1 MTSHSLPLCPFFP
14 RGPGGPFRPGSPL
27 APACPGKPLSPG
39 VPGGPGGPGFPG
51 KPATPVSG
59 LRKLAASWAS
69 CSVGES
75 CHEQQPSKLLQQ
87 STQAQAETFQRRGEN
102 LVTSP
107 RESPP
112 PHLKLCTFAR
122 RKIILFISSNQQ
134 QKNLCSRCKGFN
146 TILPRRLVARCFAF
160 KVPFF
165 FLSPDENSCRHCTT
179 ALFVRFPCQADSLL
193 RAEACRSAG
202 GEINFSAHRV

>member
-59 LRKLAASWAS
+59 LRKLAASCAS
-69 CSVGES
+69 CSVGET
-75 CHEQQPSKLLQQ
+75 QQNYGSQN
-87 STQAQAETFQRRGEN
+87 AQADTEAVVMGNNQAYYCSKALGNEWHQSPGGGPPTTGEN

-112 PHLKLCTFAR
+112 PHLKLHTIAR
-122 RKIILFISSNQQ
+122 RKIILFISGNQQ
-134 QKNLCSRCKGFN
+134 QKNPCSRCKGSN

-160 KVPFF
+160 KFPLFF
-165 FLSPDENSCRHCTT
+165 FCLPMKIHAAT
-179 ALFVRFPCQADSLL
+179 ARLHSL
-193 RAEACRSAG
+193 
-202 GEINFSAHRV
+202 